1 MAQMTTAEIAVYV
14 SLALGVIAIFGH
26 VKVWMNSGEKELTK
40 DVTAIKTDHATD
52 FAAIKAETDEHKRKL
67 IEHDRRIQS
76 IESDMKH
83 LPDRESQHRLE
94 LALEKVNGRLDTLN
108 ETLKPI
114 KANGEAMNELLLE
127 RAKQTNV

>member
-1 MAQMTTAEIAVYV
+1 MPATEIALYCGLVL
-14 SLALGVIAIFGH
+14 SVIAIFGH
-26 VKVWMNSGEKELTK
+26 IKVWMNSGEKELTK
-40 DVTAIKTDHATD
+40 DV
-52 FAAIKAETDEHKRKL
+52 AALKRDTEAHETKL
-67 IEHDRRIQS
+67 IGLDRRVQS
-76 IESDMKH
+76 VESDMKH

>member
-1 MAQMTTAEIAVYV
+1 MPATEIALYCGLVL
-14 SLALGVIAIFGH
+14 SVIAIFGH
-26 VKVWMNSGEKELTK
+26 IKVWMNSGEKELTK
-40 DVTAIKTDHATD
+40 DVATLKRD
-52 FAAIKAETDEHKRKL
+52 TEAHETKL
-67 IEHDRRIQS
+67 ISLDRRVQS
-76 IESDMKH
+76 VESDMKH

>member
-1 MAQMTTAEIAVYV
+1 MTTAEIALYC
-14 SLALGVIAIFGH
+14 SLALSALALLGH
-26 VKVWMNSGEKELTK
+26 LKSWVNSGEKELTK
-40 DVTAIKTDHATD
+40 DVTAV
-52 FAAIKAETDEHKRKL
+52 KAESDAHERKL
-67 IEHDRRIQS
+67 VEHDRRIQS

-83 LPDRESQHRLE
+83 LPDRASQHRLE

-127 RAKQTNV
+127 RAKQINV

>member
-1 MAQMTTAEIAVYV
+1 MTTAEIALYC
-14 SLALGVIAIFGH
+14 SLALSAIAIFGH
-26 VKVWMNSGEKELTK
+26 VKGWMNTGEKQLTE
-40 DVTAIKTDHATD
+40 DV
-52 FAAIKAETDEHKRKL
+52 AALKIQQAADVAALKSEDESHEKKL

-76 IESDMKH
+76 VESDMKY

-127 RAKQTNV
+127 RARQANV

>member
-1 MAQMTTAEIAVYV
+1 MTTAEIALYV

-40 DVTAIKTDHATD
+40 DVTAIKAEHAASV
-52 FAAIKAETDEHKRKL
+52 AALKTENESHERKL

-114 KANGEAMNELLLE
+114 KANGEAMNELLIE

>member
-1 MAQMTTAEIAVYV
+1 MTTAEITVYV

-40 DVTAIKTDHATD
+40 EV
-52 FAAIKAETDEHKRKL
+52 AAVKAEGDSHERKL
-67 IEHDRRIQS
+67 IEHDRRIQA

-114 KANGEAMNELLLE
+114 KANGEAMNELLIE

>member
-1 MAQMTTAEIAVYV
+1 MNAGEIITYV
-14 SLALGVIAIFGH
+14 SLALGVIALLGH
-26 VKVWMNSGEKELTK
+26 LKGWMNSGEKELTK
-40 DVTAIKTDHATD
+40 DV
-52 FAAIKAETDEHKRKL
+52 AALKRETEAHETKL
-67 IEHDRRIQS
+67 IGLDRRVQS

>member
-1 MAQMTTAEIAVYV
+1 MIPNDMIPYV
-14 SLALGVIAIFGH
+14 SLALGVIALLGH
-26 VKVWMNSGEKELTK
+26 IKGWMNSGEKELSK
-40 DVTAIKTDHATD
+40 DVTALKVE
-52 FAAIKAETDEHKRKL
+52 AELHEKKL

-76 IESDMKH
+76 VESDMKY

-114 KANGEAMNELLLE
+114 KANGEALNDLLLE
-127 RAKQTNV
+127 RAKQANV

>member
-1 MAQMTTAEIAVYV
+1 MTTAEIALYI

-26 VKVWMNSGEKELTK
+26 IKGWMNSGEKELLK
-40 DVTAIKTDHATD
+40 EVAGIKTDHAAD
-52 FAAIKAETDEHKRKL
+52 VAARKAEAEEHKRKL
-67 IEHDRRIQS
+67 IEHDRRIQA
-76 IESDMKH
+76 IEGELRH

-114 KANGEAMNELLLE
+114 MATNERMNQLLVE
-127 RAKQTNV
+127 TAGNK

>member
-1 MAQMTTAEIAVYV
+1 MTTAEIALYV

-40 DVTAIKTDHATD
+40 DVTAIKADL
-52 FAAIKAETDEHKRKL
+52 AANVAALKTENESHERKL

>member
-1 MAQMTTAEIAVYV
+1 MTTAEVALYV
-14 SLALGVIAIFGH
+14 SLALGIIAIFGH

-40 DVTAIKTDHATD
+40 DVTAIK
-52 FAAIKAETDEHKRKL
+52 AENEARERKL

>member
-1 MAQMTTAEIAVYV
+1 MQITEIAVYCG
-14 SLALGVIAIFGH
+14 LALSVIAIFGH
-26 VKVWMNSGEKELTK
+26 IKGWMNSGEKELTK
-40 DVTAIKTDHATD
+40 DVTAIKADHASNVT
-52 FAAIKAETDEHKRKL
+52 ALKAENEAHERKL

>member
-1 MAQMTTAEIAVYV
+1 MNAGDMIPYV
-14 SLALGVIAIFGH
+14 SLALGTIALLGH
-26 VKVWMNSGEKELTK
+26 LKVWMNSGEKELTK
-40 DVTAIKTDHATD
+40 DV
-52 FAAIKAETDEHKRKL
+52 AALKRETEGHETKL
-67 IEHDRRIQS
+67 ISLDRRVQS
-76 IESDMKH
+76 VESDMKH

>member
-1 MAQMTTAEIAVYV
+1 MTPGEMIPYV
-14 SLALGVIAIFGH
+14 SLALGLIALLGH
-26 VKVWMNSGEKELTK
+26 IKGWMNSGEKKLTD
-40 DVTAIKTDHATD
+40 DV
-52 FAAIKAETDEHKRKL
+52 AALKVENEVHEKKL

-76 IESDMKH
+76 VESDMKY

-127 RAKQTNV
+127 RARQANV

>member
-1 MAQMTTAEIAVYV
+1 MSPGDMMPYV
-14 SLALGVIAIFGH
+14 SLALGVIAILGH
-26 VKVWMNSGEKELTK
+26 LKVWFNSGEKELTTQ
-40 DVTAIKTDHATD
+40 V
-52 FAAIKAETDEHKRKL
+52 AALKADAEIREKKL

-76 IESDMKH
+76 VESDMKY

-114 KANGEAMNELLLE
+114 KANGEALNDLLLE
-127 RAKQTNV
+127 RAKQANV